1 MPLHYSRPFT
11 GGTLKVQDVPVEDIS
26 SLRRNPVL
34 ADVMAQ
40 LDYMEKRGSGL
51 KRICNETKALESYKE
66 DRKPVFKSSPSQFMT
81 VIYSVDYNITGKDT
95 GKVTGKDTKAPVRP
109 DIYVLKLINTVGDKT
124 LTVKDMMERIG
135 LKGSDNFRNKYLNP
149 AIEGG
154 YMALLYPENKTN
166 KGQAYYLTE
175 LGKQLWKKSEG

>member
-1 MPLHYSRPFT
+1 MALSYEPD
-11 GGTLKVQDVPVEDIS
+11 GTV
-26 SLRRNPVL
+26 R

-66 DRKPVFKSSPSQFMT
+66 ERRPVFKSSPNQFMT

-95 GKVTGKDTKAPVRP
+95 GKDIGKDTSKDTSRDASKDTKAPNRP

-135 LKGSDNFRNKYLNP
+135 LKGSDNFRKRYLNP

-175 LGKQLWKKSEG
+175 LGKQLIEK

>member
-1 MPLHYSRPFT
+1 M
-11 GGTLKVQDVPVEDIS
+11 
-26 SLRRNPVL
+26 
-34 ADVMAQ
+34 
-40 LDYMEKRGSGL
+40 
-51 KRICNETKALESYKE
+51 ESYKE

-81 VIYSVDYNITGKDT
+81 VIYSVDYTLAGKDTGKDT
-95 GKVTGKDTKAPVRP
+95 GAANRP
-109 DIYVLKLINTVGDKT
+109 DISVLKLINAVGDKT

-154 YMALLYPENKTN
+154 YMALLYPEHKTN

-175 LGKQLWKKSEG
+175 LGKTLIEK

>member
-1 MPLHYSRPFT
+1 M
-11 GGTLKVQDVPVEDIS
+11 
-26 SLRRNPVL
+26 L

-40 LDYMEKRGSGL
+40 LDYMEKCGSGL

-66 DRKPVFKSSPSQFMT
+66 ERKPVFKSSPSQFMT
-81 VIYSVDYNITGKDT
+81 VIYSVDYIVTGKVTGKD
-95 GKVTGKDTKAPVRP
+95 TGKDTKAPVRA

-149 AIEGG
+149 AIGGG

-175 LGKQLWKKSEG
+175 LGKQLIKK

>member
-1 MPLHYSRPFT
+1 MKQEP
-11 GGTLKVQDVPVEDIS
+11 VPV
-26 SLRRNPVL
+26 VL
-34 ADVMAQ
+34 
-40 LDYMEKRGSGL
+40 LGGS
-51 KRICNETKALESYKE
+51 TA
-66 DRKPVFKSSPSQFMT
+66 
-81 VIYSVDYNITGKDT
+81 
-95 GKVTGKDTKAPVRP
+95 
-109 DIYVLKLINTVGDKT
+109 GDKT

-175 LGKQLWKKSEG
+175 LGKTLVEE

>member
-1 MPLHYSRPFT
+1 M
-11 GGTLKVQDVPVEDIS
+11 
-26 SLRRNPVL
+26 
-34 ADVMAQ
+34 
-40 LDYMEKRGSGL
+40 DYMEKRGSGL
-51 KRICNETKALESYKE
+51 KRICNETKALEAYKE

-81 VIYSVDYNITGKDT
+81 VIYSVDYTLAGKDTGKDT
-95 GKVTGKDTKAPVRP
+95 GKDIGKDTKAPNRP

-124 LTVKDMMERIG
+124 LTVKDMMGRIG

-175 LGKQLWKKSEG
+175 LGKQLIEK

>member
-1 MPLHYSRPFT
+1 MYHT
-11 GGTLKVQDVPVEDIS
+11 GGIYHVMLRGINRQDILVI
-26 SLRRNPVL
+26 
-34 ADVMAQ
+34 
-40 LDYMEKRGSGL
+40 
-51 KRICNETKALESYKE
+51 KE
-66 DRKPVFKSSPSQFMT
+66 PSPDLS
-81 VIYSVDYNITGKDT
+81 SVDYSVTVKVTGKDT
-95 GKVTGKDTKAPVRP
+95 GKDTRAANRP

-135 LKGSDNFRNKYLNP
+135 LKGSDNFRKKYLNP

-175 LGKQLWKKSEG
+175 LGKQLIKK